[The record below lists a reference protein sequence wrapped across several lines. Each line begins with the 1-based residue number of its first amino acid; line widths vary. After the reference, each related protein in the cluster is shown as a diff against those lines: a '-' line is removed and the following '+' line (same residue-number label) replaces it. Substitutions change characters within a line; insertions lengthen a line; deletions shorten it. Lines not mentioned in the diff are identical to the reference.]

1 MRVGRGARSGW
12 GWPVQRA
19 GRKARSEP
27 WRPASEQKGEQVQR
41 PVRLQPLWVFEIC
54 KKAGVAGAQPVS
66 GGQGGGG
73 WDGVERSV
81 RDRVRGEAGPE
92 HAEWMRMWEV

>member
-1 MRVGRGARSGW
+1 MRVGRGAHSGS

-27 WRPASEQKGEQVQR
+27 WRPASEQKEEKVQR

-54 KKAGVAGAQPVS
+54 KKAGVAGAQHVS
-66 GGQGGGG
+66 GGREEGDGMG
-73 WDGVERSV
+73 W
-81 RDRVRGEAGPE
+81 RGQ
-92 HAEWMRMWEV
+92 